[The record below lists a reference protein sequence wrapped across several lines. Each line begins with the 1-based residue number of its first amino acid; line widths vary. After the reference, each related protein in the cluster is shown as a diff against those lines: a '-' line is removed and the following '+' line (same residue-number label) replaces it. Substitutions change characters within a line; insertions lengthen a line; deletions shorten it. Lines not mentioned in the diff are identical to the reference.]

1 MFCGGIVNFGFL
13 DNWLSGS
20 LYFFQ
25 FKVKNIAS
33 STESGISYCRDLVR
47 FVFNQKRF
55 YYRSAATI
63 DGSTFFPGY
72 IKRPT
77 TFVDLGPRDE
87 FIKEICVDKS
97 LDPNCSV
104 SRSIGATSYQ
114 DIGDIL
120 GLAINYR
127 MDVAGANGNLD
138 MFFDNKGFE
147 FAVENSNVLDG
158 DILQLLSINNEV
170 GIDQFD
176 LQNPKYYG
184 YNYNILDPEVYSE
197 VFKNGN
203 ANYGP
208 LPITFDLTEDGYR
221 IRTCLNEPY
230 HLDYALKTVN
240 GRLTE
245 SSQSVPFY
253 LWDKKGT
260 GFGPYNT
267 NKNNQSWDWG
277 DVQLD
282 KLQGMTYGY
291 NITGLPNDSSD
302 KYALLPMT
310 YTFSGKTINGAIT
323 TTVVNE
329 FDYMYLMVAGDTG
342 HTQII
347 TTLNQQNN
355 QYPGYTVLY
364 ITGGTYNSPTRGRL
378 FTRYGGAYTGG
389 TVTGSL
395 ITGNTSNNTVLVSTG
410 DNGWNSNDWLSS
422 TFSIKRTKDY
432 YHNKTKQILSTP
444 FQFYFGL
451 VAGKTGMDKFIDQYG
466 PKGAFPSAE

>member
-1 MFCGGIVNFGFL
+1 M
-13 DNWLSGS
+13 
-20 LYFFQ
+20 
-25 FKVKNIAS
+25 
-33 STESGISYCRDLVR
+33 
-47 FVFNQKRF
+47 
-55 YYRSAATI
+55 
-63 DGSTFFPGY
+63 
-72 IKRPT
+72 
-77 TFVDLGPRDE
+77 
-87 FIKEICVDKS
+87 
-97 LDPNCSV
+97 
-104 SRSIGATSYQ
+104 
-114 DIGDIL
+114 
-120 GLAINYR
+120 
-127 MDVAGANGNLD
+127 
-138 MFFDNKGFE
+138 
-147 FAVENSNVLDG
+147 
-158 DILQLLSINNEV
+158 
-170 GIDQFD
+170 
-176 LQNPKYYG
+176 
-184 YNYNILDPEVYSE
+184 
-197 VFKNGN
+197 
-203 ANYGP
+203 
-208 LPITFDLTEDGYR
+208 
-221 IRTCLNEPY
+221 
-230 HLDYALKTVN
+230 
-240 GRLTE
+240 
-245 SSQSVPFY
+245 
-253 LWDKKGT
+253 
-260 GFGPYNT
+260 
-267 NKNNQSWDWG
+267 
-277 DVQLD
+277 QLD

-364 ITGGTYNSPTRGRL
+364 ITGGTYNFPTRGRL

-389 TVTGSL
+389 TITGSL
-395 ITGNTSNNTVLVSTG
+395 ITGNTSDNTVLVSTG